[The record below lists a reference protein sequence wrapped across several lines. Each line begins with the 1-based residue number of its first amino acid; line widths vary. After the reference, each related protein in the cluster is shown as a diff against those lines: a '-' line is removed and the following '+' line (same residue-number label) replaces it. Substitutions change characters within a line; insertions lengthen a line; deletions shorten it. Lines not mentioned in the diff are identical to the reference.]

1 MPGFINPYLYGYH
14 GDIEKHNVGSDS
26 YYFHKIALNQY
37 KPCIIKQ
44 MFTNS
49 LQLAARGWEIISS
62 VPEGR
67 TAARKVLLWLTE
79 TLELSS
85 AGIEFHDEKTFYSW
99 TEQVDRVGPSL
110 PIPGNAEYWKQPFPS
125 GLSYW
130 FLSGFQG
137 SRKELSILLN
147 LLAGQWLCINGVD
160 TKERTNT
167 EMPGKH
173 ASESLINPS
182 WIAVSR
188 SARNIRSR
196 LNELSF
202 STRPLLL
209 IGENGSGKKY
219 LASLIHRNGPNPS
232 EPFSGP
238 DTNGKSG
245 TLYVPDWQII
255 TEEARKKLIGDKR
268 RLIAAAVPGK
278 ETESLLA
285 LWHKRYGNQ
294 RSIIKIPALKEH
306 YEDIPLLAGRFLE
319 LITRNSGFP
328 VPALSTTALEAL
340 ETYTWPGN
348 IRELKETMAWAIE
361 KYDGSCIRIGDLP
374 PAVRGAVSL
383 PQTSAYPSRIAALEY
398 EALKEELSRQKGF
411 VSRTARSLGLSPRQV
426 SWRIKKYGIDPREF
440 KSPQQY

>member
-1 MPGFINPYLYGYH
+1 MFSPYI
-14 GDIEKHNVGSDS
+14 IE
-26 YYFHKIALNQY
+26 
-37 KPCIIKQ
+37 Q

-67 TAARKVLLWLTE
+67 TAARQVLLWLAE

-85 AGIEFHDEKTFYSW
+85 AGIEFHDEETTYSW
-99 TEQVDRVGPSL
+99 TEQVDRIGPSL
-110 PIPGNAEYWKQPFPS
+110 PNPGDAEYWKQPFPT

-147 LLAGQWLCINGVD
+147 LLAGQWLCINRVASF
-160 TKERTNT
+160 KHNSRQ
-167 EMPGKH
+167 MPDKRPP
-173 ASESLINPS
+173 ESLINPS

-245 TLYVPDWQII
+245 TLYVPGWHLIAEK
-255 TEEARKKLIGDKR
+255 TRKKLIGDKR

-278 ETESLLA
+278 ETESLLE
-285 LWHKRYGNQ
+285 LWHKRNGDQ
-294 RSIIKIPALKEH
+294 RSIIKIPALREH
-306 YEDIPLLAGRFLE
+306 SEDIPLLAGRFLE
-319 LITRNSGFP
+319 LITRNSGLQ
-328 VPALSTTALEAL
+328 VPALSTTAIEAL
-340 ETYTWPGN
+340 EAYTWPGN

-361 KYDGSCIRIGDLP
+361 KYDGSCISIGDLP
-374 PAVRGAVSL
+374 PGVRGAVSL
-383 PQTSAYPSRIAALEY
+383 PQTNAYPSRIAALEY

-440 KSPQQY
+440 KSQQQF